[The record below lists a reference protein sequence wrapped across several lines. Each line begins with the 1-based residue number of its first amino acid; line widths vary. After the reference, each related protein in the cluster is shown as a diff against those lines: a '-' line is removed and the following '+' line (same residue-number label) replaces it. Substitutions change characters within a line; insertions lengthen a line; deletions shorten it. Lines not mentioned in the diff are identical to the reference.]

1 MIFIIDFFRL
11 FYSIPMKAYSTKAS
25 EQEDHESVLVSRV
38 VIILNLPCDKTDVY
52 PLDLYT

>member
-1 MIFIIDFFRL
+1 
-11 FYSIPMKAYSTKAS
+11 MKAYSTKAS

>member
-11 FYSIPMKAYSTKAS
+11 FYSIPMKAS
-25 EQEDHESVLVSRV
+25 EQDQESVLVSRV

>member
-25 EQEDHESVLVSRV
+25 EQDQESVLVSRV